1 MQTIAHPRMSA
12 EEFERLY
19 TGKRA
24 ELRRGQVREYMP
36 AGGRHGLVAVRIG
49 AELAQAAQQARAGVA
64 FAAETGFVLQLGDAE
79 SVLAPDAAFVR
90 YERLPEEG
98 VPSGFCRF
106 APDLAVEV
114 VSPNDAYTDVR
125 EKVGD
130 WLAGGVQAVWVV
142 DPQRR
147 TVEIWRADGSVQSL
161 TENDTLEAPEILPDF
176 RLQVSNLFQE

>member
-1 MQTIAHPRMSA
+1 MQTVARPRMSA
-12 EEFERLY
+12 AEFEQLY

-24 ELRRGQVREYMP
+24 ELRRGQVHEYMP

-49 AELAQAAQQARAGVA
+49 AELALAAQRARVGVA
-64 FAAETGFVLQLGDAE
+64 FAAETGFVLQLGDTE
-79 SVLAPDAAFVR
+79 SVMAPDAAFVR
-90 YERLPEEG
+90 YERLPEDG

-114 VSPNDAYTDVR
+114 VSPNDSYTDVR

-161 TENDTLEAPEILPDF
+161 TEDEMLESPELLPDF
-176 RLQVSNLFQE
+176 RLQVRELFHE

>member
-1 MQTIAHPRMSA
+1 MQATVRPQVSA
-12 EEFERLY
+12 AEFERLY

-49 AELAQAAQQARAGVA
+49 AELAQAAQRARAGVA
-64 FAAETGFVLQLGDAE
+64 FAAETGFVLQHGETE
-79 SVLAPDAAFVR
+79 SVMAPDAAFVR

-114 VSPNDAYTDVR
+114 VSPNDSYTDVR

-147 TVEIWRADGSVQSL
+147 TVEVWRADGSVQSL
-161 TENDTLEAPEILPDF
+161 TEDAALEAPDLLPDF
-176 RLQVSNLFQE
+176 RLLVRDLFRD